1 MLIQFLSWW
10 WRQILSL
17 APARLRRP
25 AVLPDAF
32 IVSIEHLAVAP
43 GESSGALLLRRGGA
57 EMVMAPLRLGSTAP
71 VAANA
76 RLPTVL
82 RLPRGS
88 VLRREMTLPAAA
100 ERDLGSVVGFEIDRL
115 TPFTAEEIFW
125 GIEGMRRDTAQK
137 VKFSLLLTL
146 RAPVGALLEAL
157 ARQNLKP
164 AYIEDAGGRIALGAP
179 AAGPDRL
186 LRYGM
191 TALCAMLVVACLSIP
206 FIRQQMALQDTQ
218 VQIDALRPAA
228 LQAAALRARLAE
240 AQSGQAAIAA
250 AAQAGD
256 ALQTLAAL
264 TDALPDGTW
273 LTDFT
278 LKSGDLTIDGQSSN
292 AAKLIAVLAA
302 APGFHDPVFV
312 APVTRAMNG
321 QADIFSIR
329 TSVGS

>member
-25 AVLPDAF
+25 AVLPDAV
-32 IVSIEHLAVAP
+32 IVSIEHLADTP
-43 GESSGALLLRRGGA
+43 GDSAGALLLRRDGA
-57 EMVMAPLRLGSTAP
+57 ETVTAPLRLGAGAP
-71 VAANA
+71 LAANA

-88 VLRREMTLPAAA
+88 VLRRDMTLPAAA
-100 ERDLGSVVGFEIDRL
+100 ERDLANVMEYEIDRL
-115 TPFTAEEIFW
+115 TPFMAEEILW
-125 GIEGMRRDTAQK
+125 GIEGMRRDAAQK
-137 VKFSLLLTL
+137 LKFSLLLTL
-146 RAPVGALLEAL
+146 RAPVETLLETL

-164 AYIEDAGGRIALGAP
+164 AYIEDEGGRIALAAQ

-191 TALCAMLVVACLSIP
+191 AGLCAVLLVACLSIP

-218 VQIDALRPAA
+218 AQIEALRPAA
-228 LQAAALRARLAE
+228 AQAAALRARLAE

-302 APGFHDPVFV
+302 APGFHNPVFV
-312 APVTRAMNG
+312 APVTRAING

>member
-25 AVLPDAF
+25 AVLPDAV
-32 IVSIEHLAVAP
+32 IVSIAHLADAP
-43 GESSGALLLRRGGA
+43 GESSGAVLLRRGGA
-57 EMVMAPLRLGSTAP
+57 ETVTAPLRLDGGATLAP
-71 VAANA
+71 PA

-88 VLRREMTLPAAA
+88 VLRRDMTLPAAA
-100 ERDLGSVVGFEIDRL
+100 ERDLGSVVAFEIDRL

-125 GIEGMRRDTAQK
+125 GVEGMRRDAGQK
-137 VKFSLLLTL
+137 LKFSLLLTM
-146 RAPVGALLEAL
+146 RAPVEALLEAL

-164 AYIEDAGGRIALGAP
+164 AYIEDESGRIALTGQ
-179 AAGPDRL
+179 AARTGWLP
-186 LRYGM
+186 RYGM
-191 TALCAMLVVACLSIP
+191 AALCAVLLVVCLAIP

-218 VQIDALRPAA
+218 AQIDALRPAA
-228 LQAAALRARLAE
+228 LEAAALRTKLAA

-292 AAKLIAVLAA
+292 AAKLIALLAA
-302 APGFHDPVFV
+302 VPGFHDPVFV